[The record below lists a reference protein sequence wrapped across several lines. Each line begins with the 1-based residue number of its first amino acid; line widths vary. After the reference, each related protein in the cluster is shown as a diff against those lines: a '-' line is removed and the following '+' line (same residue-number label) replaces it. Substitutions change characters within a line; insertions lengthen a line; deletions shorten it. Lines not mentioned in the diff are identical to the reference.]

1 MTKKNLIEQLLVKE
15 SSNHLQPLFSYV
27 ESIQKQISASAAA
40 VYVIQHDKIIGE
52 WYSGVHSFLSEQNV
66 QENSRFNVY
75 STRKCYIGLATAI
88 AIYEG
93 KIKDIDD
100 QVLDYL
106 DEETGLLEGTTIR
119 HLVTHTHGLD
129 IEDGKLVRH
138 FSPGEG
144 WDYNNAGLSLLYKII
159 LQTTGCTV
167 NEILQENVFKPLQ
180 LQETGWESTE
190 QPNLVCDVFEPT
202 NEAKLRLDDNTGFE
216 RNLYVSAREL
226 AHFGYLH
233 LKRGEIGGKQMV
245 PSVLLDMTTAV
256 QTPEAIQNTP
266 QNGYFWFRNV
276 NNFSQSEIGG
286 EVPKG
291 AYQILGASGCTVLV
305 IPEYEAVAVRM
316 YNKRGNPPGYD
327 YLQDIQQFGNLV
339 SSLLQKSTQST
350 EVK

>member
-1 MTKKNLIEQLLVKE
+1 MKNLIEQFLVKE
-15 SSNHLQPLFSYV
+15 LSCHLQPIYTYV
-27 ESIQKQISASAAA
+27 ESVRHQISASAAA

-52 WYSGVHSFLSEQNV
+52 WYSGFHSLSSEQKV
-66 QENSRFNVY
+66 QEDSRFNVY
-75 STRKCYIGLATAI
+75 STRKSYIGLATSI
-88 AIYEG
+88 AVYEG
-93 KIKDIDD
+93 KIKEIDD
-100 QVLDYL
+100 LVLDYL
-106 DEETGLLEGTTIR
+106 DEERVLLEGTTIR

-129 IEDGKLVRH
+129 IKDGKLVRQ

-159 LQTTGCTV
+159 LQTTSRTV

-190 QPNLVCDVFEPT
+190 QANLVCDVLEPT
-202 NEAKLRLDDNTGFE
+202 NEARLSLDDNSGFE

-226 AHFGYLH
+226 AHFGYCH

-245 PSVLLDMTTAV
+245 PSALFDMTTAV
-256 QTPEAIQNTP
+256 QTPIALQNTP
-266 QNGYFWFRNV
+266 QNGFFWFRNV
-276 NNFSQSEIGG
+276 NNFAQSEIGG
-286 EVPKG
+286 NVPKG

-327 YLQDIQQFGNLV
+327 YLQDIKQFGNLV
-339 SSLLQKSTQST
+339 SSLLQESNQST